1 MSKISC
7 PIIRDILPLYVD
19 DVVSDDTR
27 HMVEEH
33 LAHCDDCRKLAAEM
47 QGEMVLPIEN
57 DTKPLEHFKNAWKR
71 KKVMIA
77 VISVV
82 VTLLAS
88 LLIGTAIY
96 IENMPAKMVML
107 QDANTSGEWERVEVD
122 ESGYLNFDSLFC
134 SKEVVL
140 DANSEGPVFLR
151 ISDEQGNV
159 VIDDLMISPG
169 FGVSL
174 DALERNTNYIVEM
187 KTYANTVFLRFI

>member
-33 LAHCDDCRKLAAEM
+33 LVHCDGCRKLAAEM

-96 IENMPAKMVML
+96 IENMPAKMVVM

-140 DANSEGPVFLR
+140 DANSKGPVFLR

-159 VIDDLMISPG
+159 VIDNLMISPG